1 MEHIVLLFFSFFT
14 EAVTLWQY
22 ATSLFIPSC
31 SNKIRLPILSALYA
45 ILFFLSLLGEMGLN
59 TFSFFVVNTV
69 FLFALFK
76 LKLLLAIFHS
86 VILTSIMGIS
96 ELAAFG
102 IMSRFFPNF
111 LLEASVGLVFYTV
124 FSKIFFFAIIYLL
137 VHLLQGKKTNQGQ
150 YVQSELLL
158 MFYMVKIRFHDQI
171 LY

>member
-86 VILTSIMGIS
+86 VYLHQLWEYQNLQLS
-96 ELAAFG
+96 ESCPDSFR
-102 IMSRFFPNF
+102 I
-111 LLEASVGLVFYTV
+111 
-124 FSKIFFFAIIYLL
+124 FS
-137 VHLLQGKKTNQGQ
+137 
-150 YVQSELLL
+150 
-158 MFYMVKIRFHDQI
+158 
-171 LY
+171 

>member
-76 LKLLLAIFHS
+76 LKLLLAIFHTY
-86 VILTSIMGIS
+86 INYG
-96 ELAAFG
+96 
-102 IMSRFFPNF
+102 N
-111 LLEASVGLVFYTV
+111 
-124 FSKIFFFAIIYLL
+124 
-137 VHLLQGKKTNQGQ
+137 
-150 YVQSELLL
+150 
-158 MFYMVKIRFHDQI
+158 IRTCSFRNHVQI
-171 LY
+171 LSEFSLRGKCRTCFLYCFQQDFLFCNHLFISSSTPREKNESGTVCAV

>member
-69 FLFALFK
+69 CNLSFCDTYINYGNIRTCSFRNHVQILSEFSLRGKCRTCFLYCFQQDFLFCNHLF
-76 LKLLLAIFHS
+76 
-86 VILTSIMGIS
+86 IS
-96 ELAAFG
+96 SSTPREKNESG
-102 IMSRFFPNF
+102 
-111 LLEASVGLVFYTV
+111 TV
-124 FSKIFFFAIIYLL
+124 CA
-137 VHLLQGKKTNQGQ
+137 V
-150 YVQSELLL
+150 
-158 MFYMVKIRFHDQI
+158 
-171 LY
+171 

>member
-102 IMSRFFPNF
+102 IMSRFFPEFSLRGKCRTCF
-111 LLEASVGLVFYTV
+111 LYCFQQDFLFCNHLFISSSTPREKNESGTV
-124 FSKIFFFAIIYLL
+124 CA
-137 VHLLQGKKTNQGQ
+137 V
-150 YVQSELLL
+150 
-158 MFYMVKIRFHDQI
+158 
-171 LY
+171 

>member
-86 VILTSIMGIS
+86 VIL
-96 ELAAFG
+96 
-102 IMSRFFPNF
+102 
-111 LLEASVGLVFYTV
+111 
-124 FSKIFFFAIIYLL
+124 
-137 VHLLQGKKTNQGQ
+137 
-150 YVQSELLL
+150 
-158 MFYMVKIRFHDQI
+158 IRTCSFRNHVQI
-171 LY
+171 LSEFSLRGKCRTCFLYCFQQDFLFCNHLFISSSTPREKNESGTVCAV